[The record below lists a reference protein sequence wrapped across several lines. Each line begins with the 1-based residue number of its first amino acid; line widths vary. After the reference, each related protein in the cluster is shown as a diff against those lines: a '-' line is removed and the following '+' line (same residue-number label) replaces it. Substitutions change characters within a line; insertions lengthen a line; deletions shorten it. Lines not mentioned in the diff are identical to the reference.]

1 MNSPL
6 REIRRVRH
14 EIKQRQAAVAQVAA
28 VTPKMLR
35 ITLRGA
41 QLAGFTSLGFDDH
54 VKLFFPRE
62 PTAPAEERPPMRDY
76 TPRYD
81 AGPATAWALRA
92 RDGDPLMVRGAVS
105 SVIFLSNFFEP
116 G

>member
-1 MNSPL
+1 MKSSSGKRRSP
-6 REIRRVRH
+6 
-14 EIKQRQAAVAQVAA
+14 
-28 VTPKMLR
+28 
-35 ITLRGA
+35 
-41 QLAGFTSLGFDDH
+41 
-54 VKLFFPRE
+54 KL
-62 PTAPAEERPPMRDY
+62 PPMRDY